1 MTQTLQKTR
10 ISNFEILRLVAM
22 FIIITHHFVVHG
34 IYPVVPIS
42 SVHTF
47 NAAAAVLIG
56 WGGVLRKQHF
66 CYTNRIFFYQ

>member
-1 MTQTLQKTR
+1 MKVKMVHKIMGQTLPKTR

-34 IYPVVPIS
+34 IYPVVQIS
-42 SVHTF
+42 SVHTV

-56 WGGVLRKQHF
+56 WGG
-66 CYTNRIFFYQ
+66 T